1 MGRSKNKKAVIY
13 HRCLSKDKAIKV

>member
-1 MGRSKNKKAVIY
+1 MGGSKSKKAVIY